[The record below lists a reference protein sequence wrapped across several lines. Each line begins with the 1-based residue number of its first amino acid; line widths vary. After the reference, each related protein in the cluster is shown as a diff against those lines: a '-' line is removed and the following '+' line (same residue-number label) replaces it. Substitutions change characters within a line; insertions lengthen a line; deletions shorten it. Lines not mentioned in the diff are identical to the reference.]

1 MKCSWKALSAS
12 WIHLLGTPAYTVYVS
27 KDLQTYSSLSRKYS
41 LLLRG
46 PVCVIKKKR
55 YILCMCVCVC
65 VCVLS
70 LWLAVCSDVQCLK
83 LCSIQNNSGGS
94 RSSFWSFS
102 WTRPRGPQ
110 GADRNKTL
118 LSTASYTST
127 PAAHKSPLWEEQS
140 LKSQKRSCTTRKRG
154 MLGNSVSAVIR
165 KTQMWFSFMLRWIKA

>member
-65 VCVLS
+65 VCCRCGWLCALTYSVWSCVPYKTTAEEVEAASGLS
-70 LWLAVCSDVQCLK
+70 LGPGL
-83 LCSIQNNSGGS
+83 GGL
-94 RSSFWSFS
+94 
-102 WTRPRGPQ
+102 RGPIGIKHSLARPHIPQHLQHTKALCEKNSPSKVRNAHVRQ
-110 GADRNKTL
+110 GNGACWVTVCR
-118 LSTASYTST
+118 
-127 PAAHKSPLWEEQS
+127 
-140 LKSQKRSCTTRKRG
+140 R
-154 MLGNSVSAVIR
+154 
-165 KTQMWFSFMLRWIKA
+165 